1 MGRDHRFDPREGR
14 TFARAYLAGHHTGRL
29 ASESSNDD
37 PTSPMASTTHSVQ
50 IAFDIGGT
58 FTDFVLQDSATGG
71 MRFWKVPSTPD
82 DPSRAVL
89 AGLSDLL
96 DETGVAGSDVDVI
109 LHATTVATNAIIER
123 KGPRTAFITTRG
135 FRDIIIMGRQKRY
148 DTFDV
153 YLTKPVPLVDRQDV
167 FEVDERID
175 VHGETVRPIDA
186 ASVDGVVDAITAG
199 GYESAAVAFIHAY
212 ADGRHERAMRD
223 AIAARHPH
231 MPISLSCE
239 VSPKMREF
247 ERFSTTLANAYVKPV
262 VERYLG
268 HLEGALKERGI
279 ESDIFIMQSNAG
291 LVPPELARSTPIRI
305 VESGPA
311 AGVMMCS
318 VIGRGEGKQNLL
330 TFDMG
335 GTTAK
340 LGAIDGGEPAVMAT
354 FEVAMINCRP
364 GSGIPLNISA
374 VEMLEIGAGGGSIAR
389 TRLGLIAVG
398 PESAGADPGPICYGQ
413 GGTEPTVTDA
423 NLVLGYLDPNYFNGG
438 AMTLDLQAA
447 EDGIQRDIATPLGL
461 TVGEAA
467 WGIHTVANAN
477 MERAMRV
484 VSVERGRDPRS
495 YTLVSFGGA
504 GPVHTTRMAR
514 SLGIPEIIIPYGAGV
529 GSAVGL
535 LEADS
540 KIDATLTRVTRIR
553 RDASADIAA
562 VYAELE
568 SRIRADLARLGRTE
582 GARWSRHAYMRY
594 VGQGYERK
602 VDLPDG
608 PIDDDYADAIGNVFI
623 ESYLQNYGF
632 TDPDAEIEA
641 IDWYLVATVPG
652 DCDALH
658 RFESVGG
665 AGRNSVVGTR
675 QAYFPE
681 RNGFAECDVIDRY
694 RLRQGDRFEGPAI
707 VQERESTTVILPG
720 DQVTISPSGHMAIKV
735 GNEG

>member
-1 MGRDHRFDPREGR
+1 M
-14 TFARAYLAGHHTGRL
+14 
-29 ASESSNDD
+29 
-37 PTSPMASTTHSVQ
+37 STTTHPVQ

-58 FTDFVLQDSATGG
+58 FTDFVLQDSANSG

-89 AGLSDLL
+89 AGLADVL
-96 DETGVAGSDVDVI
+96 DESGVKGPDIEVV

-123 KGPRTAFITTRG
+123 KGPRTAFITTQG

-153 YLTKPVPLVDRQDV
+153 YLTKPVPLVDRKDV
-167 FEVDERID
+167 FEVNERID
-175 VHGETVRPIDA
+175 VYGETVKSVDA
-186 ASVDGVVDAITAG
+186 ASVASVVQAITDG

-212 ADGRHERAMRD
+212 ADGSHERLVRD
-223 AIAARHPH
+223 AIVAKHPD
-231 MPISLSCE
+231 MPVSISSE

-262 VERYLG
+262 VDSYLG
-268 HLEGALKERGI
+268 NLEGALKERGI

-291 LVPPELARSTPIRI
+291 LVPPELARDMPIRI

-311 AGVMMCS
+311 AGVMMCG
-318 VIGRGEGKQNLL
+318 VIGREEGKQNLL

-340 LGAIDGGEPAVMAT
+340 LGAIDGGEPAVMAK

-374 VEMLEIGAGGGSIAR
+374 VELLEIGAGGGSIAR
-389 TRLGLIAVG
+389 TNLGLIAVG
-398 PESAGADPGPICYGQ
+398 PESAGADPGPMCYGQ
-413 GGTEPTVTDA
+413 GGTAPTVTDA
-423 NLVLGYLDPNYFNGG
+423 NLVLGYLNPDYFNGG
-438 AMTLDLQAA
+438 AMSLDRAAA
-447 EDGIQRDIATPLGL
+447 EEGIRRVIADPLGL

-467 WGIHTVANAN
+467 WGVHIMANAN

-484 VSVERGRDPRS
+484 VSVERGRDPRD

-504 GPVHTTRMAR
+504 GPVHTARLAR

-535 LEADS
+535 LEADN

-553 RDASADIAA
+553 PDASAGIAA
-562 VYAELE
+562 LYVELE
-568 SRIRADLARLGRTE
+568 ARVQADLNRLGRAE
-582 GARWSRHAYMRY
+582 APKWSRYAYMRY

-608 PIDDDYADAIGNVFI
+608 PIGEDYADKIGDVFV
-623 ESYLQNYGF
+623 ESYLRNYGF

-641 IDWYLVATVPG
+641 IDWYLVATIPSAY
-652 DCDALH
+652 DALH
-658 RFESVGG
+658 RFESVGE
-665 AGRNSVVGTR
+665 AADSPVVGR
-675 QAYFPE
+675 REAYFPE
-681 RNGFAECDVIDRY
+681 LNGFAECNVIDRY
-694 RLRQGDRFEGPAI
+694 RLREGDTFEGPAI
-707 VQERESTTVILPG
+707 VEEREATTVVLPG
-720 DQVTISPSGHMAIKV
+720 DTVTISPSGHMIIKV
-735 GNEG
+735 GYEN

>member
-1 MGRDHRFDPREGR
+1 MNR
-14 TFARAYLAGHHTGRL
+14 
-29 ASESSNDD
+29 
-37 PTSPMASTTHSVQ
+37 PTRPVQ

-58 FTDFVLQDSATGG
+58 FTDFVLQDFANGG

-89 AGLSDLL
+89 SGLSDLL
-96 DETGVAGSDVDVI
+96 EETGVEGGDVDVI

-153 YLTKPVPLVDRQDV
+153 YLTKPVPLVDRKDV
-167 FEVDERID
+167 FEVDERVD
-175 VHGETVRPIDA
+175 VYGETVKSVDP
-186 ASVDGVVDAITAG
+186 ASVESVVDAITDG

-212 ADGRHERAMRD
+212 ADGSHERVVRD
-223 AIAARHPH
+223 GIAARHPD
-231 MPISLSCE
+231 MPISLSSE

-262 VERYLG
+262 VDRYLG
-268 HLEGALKERGI
+268 NLEGALKERGI

-291 LVPPELARSTPIRI
+291 LVPPELARDMPIRI

-311 AGVMMCS
+311 AGVMMCG
-318 VIGRGEGKQNLL
+318 VIGREEGKRNLL

-374 VEMLEIGAGGGSIAR
+374 VELLEIGAGGGSIAR
-389 TRLGLIAVG
+389 TNLGLIAVG

-423 NLVLGYLDPNYFNGG
+423 NLVLGYLNPGYFNGG
-438 AMTLDLQAA
+438 AMSLDRAAA
-447 EDGIQRDIATPLGL
+447 EEGIRRVIADPLGL
-461 TVGEAA
+461 TAGEAA
-467 WGIHTVANAN
+467 WGVHTVANAN

-484 VSVERGRDPRS
+484 VSVERGRDPRD

-504 GPVHTTRMAR
+504 GPVHTTRIAR
-514 SLGIPEIIIPYGAGV
+514 TLGIPEIIIPYGAGV

-540 KIDATLTRVTRIR
+540 KIDATLTRVIRIR
-553 RDASADIAA
+553 PDAAADIAA
-562 VYAELE
+562 VYEQLE
-568 SRIRADLARLGRTE
+568 ARVQADLARLGRAE
-582 GARWSRHAYMRY
+582 EPKWSRYAYMRY

-608 PIDDDYADAIGNVFI
+608 PIREDYPDKISEVFV
-623 ESYLQNYGF
+623 ESYLRNYGF

-641 IDWYLVATVPG
+641 IDWYLVATVPSNY
-652 DCDALH
+652 DALH
-658 RFESVGG
+658 RFESVGK
-665 AGRNSVVGTR
+665 AGESPVVGR
-675 QAYFPE
+675 RRAYFPE
-681 RNGFAECDVIDRY
+681 LDGFGECDVIDRY
-694 RLRQGDRFEGPAI
+694 RLREGDTFEGPAI
-707 VQERESTTVILPG
+707 VEERESTTVVLPG
-720 DQVTISPSGHMAIKV
+720 DEVTISPSGHMIVEV
-735 GNEG
+735 GYED